1 MVGRR
6 RELGLSRGTAGPVH
20 QHQHQ
25 HHNQNQNQNPH
36 DDGHEAAAVIESDS
50 SPDTDPDEGSL
61 VSLAALAV
69 EKLVSPARGTRQG
82 ALLPGVDAHVVRIW
96 GDGVDVVVRTP
107 RDLTGSAPDTYP
119 AERWAAEHAARHG
132 VPTPRVLACEPEF
145 GEAPLMIVE
154 HVTSIDSDRDPWHD
168 LGRLAATLA
177 EVPLDPATAGGPA
190 DGDARVPDALLTR
203 FGRDLPEAWRRHLRY
218 GLDSLVPGD
227 RLLGLGV
234 YTEQQ
239 RGPLRAALE
248 QLEVESAG
256 WRHGLVHGDLAPRNL
271 VPRGADDPVLIDW
284 GTARTG
290 PVPWLELDRVHRWS
304 ALEDLVTVDELRRFA
319 DGVGVD
325 LDDALPTLRRLALLH
340 HLDLVRWALE
350 RRPDRL
356 AREVEEA
363 RRAIAR
369 CLR

>member
-1 MVGRR
+1 VVGCRQ
-6 RELGLSRGTAGPVH
+6 ELGLSRGSAGPVH
-20 QHQHQ
+20 QH
-25 HHNQNQNQNPH
+25 PH
-36 DDGHEAAAVIESDS
+36 DDGHEAAAVVESDS
-50 SPDTDPDEGSL
+50 SPEPDPDEGSL

-69 EKLVSPARGTRQG
+69 EKLVSPALGTRQG
-82 ALLPGVDAHVVRIW
+82 VLLPGVDAHVVRIW

-107 RDLTGSAPDTYP
+107 RDLAGPDTYP

-132 VPTPRVLACEPEF
+132 VPTPPVLVCEPEF

-154 HVTSIDSDRDPWHD
+154 HVTSIASDRDPWHD
-168 LGRLAATLA
+168 LGRLAAALA
-177 EVPLDPATAGGPA
+177 EVPLDPATAGVSEG
-190 DGDARVPDALLTR
+190 GDSRVPDALLTR

-227 RLLGLGV
+227 RLLDLGV
-234 YTEQQ
+234 YGEQQ

-248 QLEVESAG
+248 QLAVESAG

-271 VPRGADDPVLIDW
+271 VPCGADDPVLIDW
-284 GTARTG
+284 GSARTG

-304 ALEDLVTVDELRRFA
+304 VVDELVTVDELRRFA
-319 DGVGVD
+319 DGLEVD
-325 LDDALPTLRRLALLH
+325 LDDSLPTLRRLALLH

-350 RRPDRL
+350 HRPDRL

>member
-1 MVGRR
+1 
-6 RELGLSRGTAGPVH
+6 VH
-20 QHQHQ
+20 QHQHPHQ
-25 HHNQNQNQNPH
+25 HPH

-50 SPDTDPDEGSL
+50 SADPGPDEGSL
-61 VSLAALAV
+61 VSSAALAV
-69 EKLVSPARGTRQG
+69 EELVPPARGTRQG

-107 RDLTGSAPDTYP
+107 RDRAQPDTYP
-119 AERWAAEHAARHG
+119 AERWAADHARRHG
-132 VPTPRVLACEPEF
+132 IPTPRVLASEPDF

-154 HVTSIDSDRDPWHD
+154 HVTSIASDRDPWHD
-168 LGRLAATLA
+168 LGRLAAALA
-177 EVPLDPATAGGPA
+177 EVPLDPATAGAPG
-190 DGDARVPDALLTR
+190 DDDARVPDALLTR

-248 QLEVESAG
+248 QLAVESAG

-271 VPRGADDPVLIDW
+271 VPRRAGDPVLIDW

-304 ALEDLVTVDELRRFA
+304 VVDELVTADELRRFA
-319 DGVGVD
+319 VGLGVD
-325 LDDALPTLRRLALLH
+325 LDDSLPTLRRLALLH

>member
-6 RELGLSRGTAGPVH
+6 RELGLSRGSAGPVH
-20 QHQHQ
+20 PHAH
-25 HHNQNQNQNPH
+25 PH
-36 DDGHEAAAVIESDS
+36 DDDHEAAAVIESDDS
-50 SPDTDPDEGSL
+50 ADPDPDEGPL
-61 VSLAALAV
+61 VSFAALAV

-107 RDLTGSAPDTYP
+107 RDIAGSDTYP

-132 VPTPRVLACEPEF
+132 VPTPRVLASEPEF
-145 GEAPLMIVE
+145 GDGPLMIVE
-154 HVTSIDSDRDPWHD
+154 HVASIASDRDPWHD
-168 LGRLAATLA
+168 LGRLAAALA
-177 EVPLDPATAGGPA
+177 EVPLDAADPASAEP
-190 DGDARVPDALLTR
+190 DGVESRVPDALLTR

-234 YTEQQ
+234 YAEHQ

-248 QLEVESAG
+248 QLAVESAG

-284 GTARTG
+284 GSARTG

-304 ALEDLVTVDELRRFA
+304 VLDGVVGADELRRFA
-319 DGVGVD
+319 DGLGVD
-325 LDDALPTLRRLALLH
+325 LDDSLPPLRRLALLH

>member
-1 MVGRR
+1 MD
-6 RELGLSRGTAGPVH
+6 LDQD
-20 QHQHQ
+20 QHPHL
-25 HHNQNQNQNPH
+25 HPH
-36 DDGHEAAAVIESDS
+36 DDGHEAAAVMESDS
-50 SPDTDPDEGSL
+50 SPEPDPDEGAL

-82 ALLPGVDAHVVRIW
+82 ALLPGVDTHVVRIW

-107 RDLTGSAPDTYP
+107 RDATGSAPDTDP

-154 HVTSIDSDRDPWHD
+154 HVATVASDRDPWRD
-168 LGRLAATLA
+168 LGRLAAALA
-177 EVPLDPATAGGPA
+177 EVPLDAAGPA
-190 DGDARVPDALLTR
+190 SVEPERGESRVPDALLTR

-227 RLLGLGV
+227 RLLDLGV
-234 YTEQQ
+234 YDEQQ

-248 QLEVESAG
+248 QLAVESAG

-304 ALEDLVTVDELRRFA
+304 ALDGLVTVDELRRFA

-356 AREVEEA
+356 VREVEEA

>member
-1 MVGRR
+1 MVGRW
-6 RELGLSRGTAGPVH
+6 RELGLTRGTAGPVH
-20 QHQHQ
+20 QHPH
-25 HHNQNQNQNPH
+25 PH
-36 DDGHEAAAVIESDS
+36 DDDHDDLDTAAVAQTVSC
-50 SPDTDPDEGSL
+50 PDLDPDEASL
-61 VSLAALAV
+61 VSVAALAV

-107 RDLTGSAPDTYP
+107 RDHEQPVTYP

-132 VPTPRVLACEPEF
+132 VPTPRVLAYEPEF

-154 HVTSIDSDRDPWHD
+154 HVTSIASDRDPWRD
-168 LGRLAATLA
+168 LGRLAAALA
-177 EVPLDPATAGGPA
+177 EVPLDAAGPA
-190 DGDARVPDALLTR
+190 SVEPDGVEPRVPDALLTR

-248 QLEVESAG
+248 QLAVESAG

-284 GTARTG
+284 GSARTG

-304 ALEDLVTVDELRRFA
+304 ALDGVVGADELRRFA
-319 DGVGVD
+319 DGLGVD
-325 LDDALPTLRRLALLH
+325 LDDSRPTLRRLALLH

>member
-1 MVGRR
+1 M
-6 RELGLSRGTAGPVH
+6 
-20 QHQHQ
+20 
-25 HHNQNQNQNPH
+25 
-36 DDGHEAAAVIESDS
+36 
-50 SPDTDPDEGSL
+50 
-61 VSLAALAV
+61 
-69 EKLVSPARGTRQG
+69 
-82 ALLPGVDAHVVRIW
+82 
-96 GDGVDVVVRTP
+96 DVVVRTP

-132 VPTPRVLACEPEF
+132 VPTPPVLAYEPEF

-154 HVTSIDSDRDPWHD
+154 HVTSLPSERDPWRD
-168 LGRLAATLA
+168 LGRLAAALA
-177 EVPLDPATAGGPA
+177 EVPLGARAAAVVGDDADLSGP
-190 DGDARVPDALLTR
+190 DVTVPDLTVPEVTVPDALLTR

-234 YTEQQ
+234 YAERQ

-248 QLEVESAG
+248 QLAVESAD

-284 GTARTG
+284 GSARTG

-304 ALEDLVTVDELRRFA
+304 ALDGIVGADELRRFA
-319 DGVGVD
+319 DGLGVD
-325 LDDALPTLRRLALLH
+325 LDDSLPTLRRLALLH